1 MSLPSRSEINKRN
14 CADFSSIF
22 FAAKRR
28 TVSKDHDDNNDI
40 DPKLKRYLDTKFD
53 AIDDKL
59 EKFKETML
67 SAFEKQMK
75 EVSKNF
81 KTPNQLIVDEIETIH
96 QNSIYAIQSSVN
108 QCLTQVVKQIRQDPT
123 APESQ
128 TEDIFDPSTISYNH
142 SSKINIRCA
151 PLSDIIRSDHA
162 QLAAS
167 DEGWDLNKTY
177 TTREN
182 QDVTKEMA
190 TRIMKENS
198 FVIGSIRYAGG
209 SELNEREKFAL
220 VRNKIKRH
228 FANLRHEHTLSPKKT
243 SQTLLSKTRNRRR
256 NRRNLKLGRRMKC
269 FEYYKREVMEKM
281 ADTLLSEE
289 ELSSALDNS
298 LMSEEETDD
307 ESTST
312 ECKRFLV
319 QTPTYR
325 SKALT
330 EFFEC
335 LDGFGKSRP
344 LKRIY
349 VEQEAPDVHVAW
361 MVDNLLPVKNE
372 TK

>member
-75 EVSKNF
+75 EVSKNS

-128 TEDIFDPSTISYNH
+128 TEDIFDPSTISCNH

-151 PLSDIIRSDHA
+151 PLSVC
-162 QLAAS
+162 
-167 DEGWDLNKTY
+167 T
-177 TTREN
+177 
-182 QDVTKEMA
+182 V
-190 TRIMKENS
+190 
-198 FVIGSIRYAGG
+198 
-209 SELNEREKFAL
+209 
-220 VRNKIKRH
+220 
-228 FANLRHEHTLSPKKT
+228 
-243 SQTLLSKTRNRRR
+243 
-256 NRRNLKLGRRMKC
+256 
-269 FEYYKREVMEKM
+269 
-281 ADTLLSEE
+281 
-289 ELSSALDNS
+289 
-298 LMSEEETDD
+298 
-307 ESTST
+307 
-312 ECKRFLV
+312 
-319 QTPTYR
+319 
-325 SKALT
+325 
-330 EFFEC
+330 FF
-335 LDGFGKSRP
+335 
-344 LKRIY
+344 
-349 VEQEAPDVHVAW
+349 
-361 MVDNLLPVKNE
+361 
-372 TK
+372 